1 MDATTSQMNHSKT
14 LASFVSLASVVSC
27 LGLGIQ
33 PTRAADYPDRPI
45 RILVPFTP
53 GGSTDILAR
62 MMGQKLNEAWG
73 QNVVVENRP
82 GANGVVGA
90 EVTARANPDGH
101 TLLMVAIGHAINPML
116 QKKLPYDT
124 ERDFQPISLTAILPL
139 MFTVNPSLKANN
151 VQDLIALAKSR
162 AVTYGSGGVG
172 SSQHLAAELMNSMAK
187 TKMTHVP
194 YKGGNQGLQDLIG
207 GHLDVMPQT
216 ILSAAPHIKSAR
228 LRAIAVTTAKRNAAW
243 PDIPTVAE
251 SGLPGYESLAWYGI
265 VGPAKLPPAVLA
277 KLAAETAKAT
287 RSSDMQAALIKQG
300 AEPVGSSPR
309 EFAAFIRN
317 EMTKYAKVIR
327 EAGVK
332 PE

>member
-1 MDATTSQMNHSKT
+1 MKTITSLLSIL
-14 LASFVSLASVVSC
+14 LAVPLTCAYAV
-27 LGLGIQ
+27 
-33 PTRAADYPDRPI
+33 YPDRPI
-45 RILVPFTP
+45 RIIVPFTP

-62 MMGQKLNEAWG
+62 MIGQKLTDAWG

-101 TLLMVAIGHAINPML
+101 TLLMIAIGHAINPLL
-116 QKKLPYDT
+116 QTKLPYDT
-124 ERDFQPISLTAILPL
+124 EKDFQPIGLTAILPL
-139 MFTVNPSLKANN
+139 MLTVHPALKINT

-162 AVTYGSGGVG
+162 PVTYGSGGIG
-172 SSQHLAAELMNSMAK
+172 SSQHLAAELINYMAK

-216 ILSAAPHIKSAR
+216 ILSAAPHIKSGK
-228 LRAIAVTTAKRNAAW
+228 LRAIGITTSKRNAAW
-243 PDIPTVAE
+243 PDVPTVAE
-251 SGLPGYESLAWYGI
+251 SGLKGYESLAWYGI
-265 VGPAKLPPAVLA
+265 VGPAKLPQPVLT
-277 KLAAETAKAT
+277 KLSEETISAT
-287 RSSDMQAALIKQG
+287 RSSDMQAALLKQG
-300 AEPVGSSPR
+300 AEPVGSTPR
-309 EFAAFIRN
+309 EFAAFIKN
-317 EMTKYAKVIR
+317 EMAKYGRVIK